1 VGYVDKDKDKI
12 YVYNHVQLIVKYHE
26 TQNGARVVGIYA
38 EPYSVRHKFA
48 AGVQVPSASQESK
61 NAALNSES
69 VKTCTG
75 YPMTRTDA
83 NFAGPQELIPGGQI
97 IYTYDVVWEPSDVAW
112 ASRWDIYLNTH
123 DETLNNVHWFSIV
136 NAVIIVLTLGAIL
149 AVILVRSLRAD
160 LSRYNEERQSLVE
173 GGLEDVDE
181 SGWKVVHAD
190 VFRPPQYPGLLCACV
205 ASGAQLGV
213 MALLVLG
220 FAYVGFVSPAN
231 RGSLLMALLA
241 TYALVG
247 GVAGYVQAR
256 LYKALGGQRW
266 SATTAATAA
275 LFPCTCGIVY
285 LGLDVA
291 LLTKKSSGAVPVL
304 VFGQLV
310 ALFLFVVV
318 PLTYLGAAAGF
329 SKATIEWPARASKI
343 ERPVPPQPATLS
355 LPVASLVCGVVPFG
369 ASFVELYF
377 VLDSLWMEAY
387 YYLFGFA
394 ACGFVLLVLAAAEV
408 ASLLTYYTL
417 CAENHRWW
425 WRAFL
430 APATTGLYV
439 FGYAAYYYGAH
450 LQDEAFDVLQ
460 AGLFFGYMALVALGV
475 ALVAGA
481 AGFLA
486 SLKFLAYI
494 FAQIKFD

>member
-1 VGYVDKDKDKI
+1 MMVSSF
-12 YVYNHVQLIVKYHE
+12 
-26 TQNGARVVGIYA
+26 GA
-38 EPYSVRHKFA
+38 KLT
-48 AGVQVPSASQESK
+48 SAC
-61 NAALNSES
+61 
-69 VKTCTG
+69 V
-75 YPMTRTDA
+75 TRT
-83 NFAGPQELIPGGQI
+83 
-97 IYTYDVVWEPSDVAW
+97 
-112 ASRWDIYLNTH
+112 
-123 DETLNNVHWFSIV
+123 V
-136 NAVIIVLTLGAIL
+136 NGTG
-149 AVILVRSLRAD
+149 
-160 LSRYNEERQSLVE
+160 
-173 GGLEDVDE
+173 
-181 SGWKVVHAD
+181 H
-190 VFRPPQYPGLLCACV
+190 CA
-205 ASGAQLGV
+205 
-213 MALLVLG
+213 
-220 FAYVGFVSPAN
+220 
-231 RGSLLMALLA
+231 
-241 TYALVG
+241 
-247 GVAGYVQAR
+247 AR
-256 LYKALGGQRW
+256 LSTRRARLAQGQQ
-266 SATTAATAA
+266 
-275 LFPCTCGIVY
+275 PHVVEDPG
-285 LGLDVA
+285 
-291 LLTKKSSGAVPVL
+291 PVRVL
-304 VFGQLV
+304 PG
-310 ALFLFVVV
+310 
-318 PLTYLGAAAGF
+318 
-329 SKATIEWPARASKI
+329 
-343 ERPVPPQPATLS
+343 TLS

-394 ACGFVLLVLAAAEV
+394 ACGFILLVLAAAEV